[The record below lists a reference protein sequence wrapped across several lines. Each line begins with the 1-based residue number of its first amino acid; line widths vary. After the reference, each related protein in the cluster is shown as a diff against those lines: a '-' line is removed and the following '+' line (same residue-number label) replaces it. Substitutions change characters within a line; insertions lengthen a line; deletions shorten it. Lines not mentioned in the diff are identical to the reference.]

1 MRSLYDLNNR
11 IRLWFDG
18 RTSCLVDIGGNPVAI
33 IKGEVVHNLRCEPVA
48 SWKWE
53 SVFDLDGKMLLKKG
67 LAEDGPGPRLVPLSA
82 KPRCDT
88 GDIRPQARKPW
99 GSELAFVETLR
110 LVSRDYRLNGLM

>member
-1 MRSLYDLNNR
+1 MLSLYDRNNR

-18 RTSCLVDIGGNPVAI
+18 RTSGLVDMGGNPVAI
-33 IKGEVVHNLRCEPVA
+33 IKGEVIHNLRCEPVA

-67 LAEDGPGPRLVPLSA
+67 LTEDGPGPRLIPLSV

-88 GDIRPQARKPW
+88 GDLKLQTRKPW